1 MAKGNILLGIKDLV
15 MYYNTLRGDVKAVDN
30 VTFNLGKGEALGL
43 VGESGCGKTS
53 TMLTILRLLPFNARI
68 LNGAVNFDGVNLLDV
83 PKSRFR
89 KEIRW
94 NKISTIFQ
102 GAMNALHPMMTAGKQ
117 ISEAI
122 LLHENVSKKEASKRT
137 GDLLELVGIEKAKID
152 RYPHELSGGMKQRVM
167 IAMSIASNPEL
178 VIADEPTTALD
189 VIIAA
194 QVLELL
200 KELQRKLQASLILVS
215 HDLAVVA
222 EVCDKVAIMYAGKIV
237 ENGTIMQVFKKPH
250 HPYSEKLLGAFPSIV
265 GEKRKLVS
273 IGGFPPDLID
283 PPEGCRFYPRCSYAM
298 EICRKRK
305 PVLRDTGNGHLVS
318 CHLY

>member
-68 LNGAVNFDGVNLLDV
+68 LNGTVDFDGVNLLDV

-94 NKISTIFQ
+94 NKISTVFQ
-102 GAMNALHPMMTAGKQ
+102 GAMNALHPMMTAGQQ
-117 ISEAI
+117 INEAI

-137 GDLLELVGIEKAKID
+137 GDLLELVGIERAKID

-237 ENGTIMQVFKKPH
+237 ENGTIMQVFKKPR
-250 HPYSEKLLGAFPSIV
+250 HPYSEKLLGAFPSIL
-265 GEKRKLVS
+265 GEKTKLVS

-298 EICRKRK
+298 EICRKK
-305 PVLRDTGNGHLVS
+305 EPVLRDTGNGHLVS
-318 CHLY
+318 CHLC

>member
-68 LNGAVNFDGVNLLDV
+68 LNGAVDFDGVNLLDV

-94 NKISTIFQ
+94 NKISTVFQ
-102 GAMNALHPMMTAGKQ
+102 GAMNALHPMMTVGKQ

-137 GDLLELVGIEKAKID
+137 GDLLELVGIERAKID

-200 KELQRKLQASLILVS
+200 KELQRKLKVSLILVS

-250 HPYSEKLLGAFPSIV
+250 HPYSEKLLGAFPSII
-265 GEKRKLVS
+265 GEKTKLVS

-298 EICRKRK
+298 EICRKK
-305 PVLRDTGNGHLVS
+305 EPVLRDTGNGHLVS
-318 CHLY
+318 CHLC

>member
-68 LNGAVNFDGVNLLDV
+68 LNGTVDFDGVNLLDV

-94 NKISTIFQ
+94 NKISTVFQ
-102 GAMNALHPMMTAGKQ
+102 GAMNALHPMMTAGQQ
-117 ISEAI
+117 INEAI

-137 GDLLELVGIEKAKID
+137 GDLLELVGIERAKID

-237 ENGTIMQVFKKPH
+237 ENGTIMQVFKKPR
-250 HPYSEKLLGAFPSIV
+250 HPYSEKLLGAFPSIL
-265 GEKRKLVS
+265 GEKTKLVS

-298 EICRKRK
+298 EICRKK
-305 PVLRDTGNGHLVS
+305 EPVLRDTGNGHLVS

>member
-68 LNGAVNFDGVNLLDV
+68 LNGAVDFDGVNLLDV

-117 ISEAI
+117 INEAI

-137 GDLLELVGIEKAKID
+137 GDLLELVGIERAKSD

-237 ENGTIMQVFKKPH
+237 ENGTTMQVFKKPH

-298 EICRKRK
+298 EICRKK
-305 PVLRDTGNGHLVS
+305 EPVLRETSNGQLVS